1 MAITTG
7 NRYSDNAIQW
17 YLDEQVGPT
26 GRTAKLVV
34 NPAKLVAET
43 TTDDD
48 GNEVERL
55 VEESWY
61 SRTRELTLY
70 RAGKQ
75 VVVFH
80 NLQSYQAEQVAEAWV
95 DQGE

>member
-7 NRYSDNAIQW
+7 NRYSDNAVIW
-17 YLDEQVGPT
+17 YMDEQSGPT

-55 VEESWY
+55 VEESFY
-61 SRTRELTLY
+61 SRSRDLTLY
-70 RAGKQ
+70 RAGKF
-75 VVVFH
+75 VLTFH
-80 NLQSYQAEQVAEAWV
+80 CLQSYQAEQVAEAWV
-95 DQGE
+95 DNGE